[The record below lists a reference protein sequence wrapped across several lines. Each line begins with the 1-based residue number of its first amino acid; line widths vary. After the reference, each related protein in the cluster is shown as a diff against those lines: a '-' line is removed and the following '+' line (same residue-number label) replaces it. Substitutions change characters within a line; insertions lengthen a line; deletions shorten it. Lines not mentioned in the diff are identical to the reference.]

1 MLKYILYLCGKIMKK
16 SIVIIALSLL
26 TLAFAS
32 CQKYKYCQ
40 CYAVVDGEDIGMG
53 EDLEVTVL
61 TEEQIAALNT
71 NNDNLYVM
79 EHGTCNDKAKEFTGW
94 GQVTCREVDPKDPD
108 GTWYERIFNQL
119 FGGGTNNNSNNNSG
133 NNGKP

>member
-16 SIVIIALSLL
+16 SIVIIALFLL

>member
-1 MLKYILYLCGKIMKK
+1 MKK
-16 SIVIIALSLL
+16 SVLLIALSLL
-26 TLAFAS
+26 VLAFTS

-40 CYAVVDGEDIGMG
+40 CYAVVDGEDLGMG
-53 EDLEVTVL
+53 EDLEVTAM
-61 TEEQIAALNT
+61 TEEQLAALNT

-79 EHGTCNDKAKEFTGW
+79 EHGTCNDKAKEFSGW

-108 GTWYERIFNQL
+108 GTWYERLFDNL
-119 FGGGTNNNSNNNSG
+119 FGGGNHNNTNSG

>member
-1 MLKYILYLCGKIMKK
+1 MKK
-16 SIVIIALSLL
+16 SVLLIALSLL
-26 TLAFAS
+26 VLAFTS

-40 CYAVVDGEDIGMG
+40 RYAVVDGEDLGMG
-53 EDLEVTVL
+53 EDLEVAAM
-61 TEEQIAALNT
+61 TEEQLAALNT

-79 EHGTCNDKAKEFTGW
+79 EHGTCNDKAKEFSGW

-108 GTWYERIFNQL
+108 GTWYERLFDNL
-119 FGGGTNNNSNNNSG
+119 FGGSNHNNNNNNNNG

>member
-1 MLKYILYLCGKIMKK
+1 MKK
-16 SIVIIALSLL
+16 SILLIALSIL

-40 CYAVVDGEDIGMG
+40 CYSVVDGEDVGLG
-53 EDLEVTVL
+53 QDLEVSVL
-61 TEEQIAALNT
+61 TEEQIQALNT
-71 NNDNLYVM
+71 SNDNLYIM

-108 GTWYERIFNQL
+108 GTWYERLFDKL
-119 FGGGTNNNSNNNSG
+119 FGSSNNNNNNG